1 VRSAQEARGGRGA
14 PRSEHGVGLAGE
26 HRPQQGRQIAGIALQ
41 AGGLHDRD
49 VAGRERDAARHGRH
63 RGGARTVL
71 DDPHAG
77 RIRGA
82 ILKEYK
88 IRVQDLSGRR
98 GGPDEPFE
106 LVFHVRLRNSQQ
118 APEMLERVS
127 QVPGVKDWSQISH

>member
-1 VRSAQEARGGRGA
+1 MIRAGDIVRGITTGA
-14 PRSEHGVGLAGE
+14 TVWTVAGLGIVIGQGEYSIGSEMPVLST
-26 HRPQQGRQIAGIALQ
+26 GIA
-41 AGGLHDRD
+41 
-49 VAGRERDAARHGRH
+49 
-63 RGGARTVL
+63 
-71 DDPHAG
+71 
-77 RIRGA
+77 A